1 MRNVWT
7 ILVKELYTYFVSP
20 VAYFVLFVFVGI
32 IGFLFSTSLI
42 IGGINRMETTE
53 VLNVLFLNMSVT
65 LLFFAPAMTMKLFA
79 EERRTGTI
87 ELLMTSPVRDVEV
100 VMGKYLAS
108 LTLLLMMLAL
118 TLPFPIITSFYGK
131 VDVGPVISGYVG
143 LILLGA
149 SFLSIGIL
157 VSSMCRNQIV
167 AALTSFGILLL
178 LWIIGFIARGR
189 GTIGEV
195 LRYLSLVE
203 HFEDFARGIIG
214 LKHVIYYLSVTAVFL
229 FATVRSVESAKWR

>member
-32 IGFLFSTSLI
+32 IGFLFSSSLI

-178 LWIIGFIARGR
+178 LWLIGFIARGR

>member
-42 IGGINRMETTE
+42 LGGINRMETTE

-108 LTLLLMMLAL
+108 LTLLFMMLTL

-149 SFLSIGIL
+149 SFLSIGML
-157 VSSMCRNQIV
+157 VSSMCKNQIV

-178 LWIIGFIARGR
+178 LWIIGFIARGK

-195 LRYLSLVE
+195 LKYLSLVE

-229 FATVRSVESAKWR
+229 FATIRSVESAKWR

>member
-32 IGFLFSTSLI
+32 IGFLFSSSLI

>member
-7 ILVKELYTYFVSP
+7 ILLKELYTYFVSP
-20 VAYFVLFVFVGI
+20 VAYFVLFVFAGI
-32 IGFLFSTSLI
+32 TGFLFSTSLI

-79 EERRTGTI
+79 EEKRTGTI

-108 LTLLLMMLAL
+108 LTLLFMMLAL
-118 TLPFPIITSFYGK
+118 TLPFPAITSFYGK
-131 VDVGPVISGYVG
+131 VDVGPIISGYVG

-157 VSSMCRNQIV
+157 ISSMCKNQIV

-195 LRYLSLVE
+195 LRYLSLME

-214 LKHVIYYLSVTAVFL
+214 LKHVVYYLSVTAVFL
-229 FATVRSVESAKWR
+229 FATIRSVESAKWR